1 MHEEINRRFNVTDAK
16 EHSVQNPVPSCLLSK
31 DSKIKKK
38 CQFACCFCA
47 CEMSHIKERT

>member
-1 MHEEINRRFNVTDAK
+1 MHEEMNRRFNVINAK
-16 EHSVQNPVPSCLLSK
+16 EHSVQNPVLSSLLSK

-47 CEMSHIKERT
+47 CEIYHIKGRT